1 MMTPVEPLESR
12 DEVDF
17 IMTAA
22 AHNNN
27 NDYEDFSSASV
38 AVISAKAAAATTAT
52 VDKPE
57 AATATVTPNIE
68 PNSNQNSLKKSKERR
83 TLFSF
88 GSKKSSSS
96 SSSNSKSQVEAGS
109 APVGSSS
116 SSSSSLLLP
125 PTPPVP
131 IGTPPRQHKFVKS
144 NSIARLLGN
153 TYNARKFEREEQKR
167 LANEASG
174 KFHTFSGRRR
184 GSGPY
189 LERFKRM
196 SKEDGDIANGG
207 GGGVDENSVQL
218 SNVMTLTTD
227 SRDLQYGSRQ
237 EHVGRAEDQ
246 LSAKAMRTLTR
257 SLGKL
262 WWKRTHSVDI
272 STPDPEYKVSYL
284 GNVLTGWAKGESDMN
299 AIYKASSTYNH
310 DHPLPRYLSRRGL
323 RGEATEH
330 TVAQLHAACQ
340 AGCHH
345 ACEGVRLRAEGH
357 DQATRPHRVLGE

>member
-1 MMTPVEPLESR
+1 MTTPMDPLESR

-17 IMTAA
+17 IMTAV

-27 NDYEDFSSASV
+27 NEYEDLSSASN
-38 AVISAKAAAATTAT
+38 AVISAKTAAVEVATAAAATTAT
-52 VDKPE
+52 V
-57 AATATVTPNIE
+57 TPNNQ
-68 PNSNQNSLKKSKERR
+68 PNVNNSNSNQNSLKKSKERR

-88 GSKKSSSS
+88 GSKKSNSSQ
-96 SSSNSKSQVEAGS
+96 SQVETGAAT
-109 APVGSSS
+109 APLPSSG
-116 SSSSSLLLP
+116 SLLLP

-167 LANEASG
+167 LANEANG

-196 SKEDGDIANGG
+196 SKEDGDVAVAGS
-207 GGGVDENSVQL
+207 DENAMQL
-218 SNVMTLTTD
+218 TNVMTLTTD

-284 GNVLTGWAKGESDMN
+284 GNVLTGWAKGEC
-299 AIYKASSTYNH
+299 I
-310 DHPLPRYLSRRGL
+310 SRRYNQHF
-323 RGEATEH
+323 T
-330 TVAQLHAACQ
+330 
-340 AGCHH
+340 
-345 ACEGVRLRAEGH
+345 
-357 DQATRPHRVLGE
+357 

>member
-38 AVISAKAAAATTAT
+38 AVISAKATAAA

-57 AATATVTPNIE
+57 ATTTATTTTTTTATVTPNIE

-88 GSKKSSSS
+88 GSKKSSSNTS
-96 SSSNSKSQVEAGS
+96 SKSQVEAGS
-109 APVGSSS
+109 APVTSSC
-116 SSSSSLLLP
+116 LLLP

-196 SKEDGDIANGG
+196 SKEDGDIATNGN
-207 GGGVDENSVQL
+207 DENSAQV

-284 GNVLTGWAKGESDMN
+284 GNVLTGWAKGELDLN
-299 AIYKASSTYNH
+299 AIYS
-310 DHPLPRYLSRRGL
+310 
-323 RGEATEH
+323 
-330 TVAQLHAACQ
+330 
-340 AGCHH
+340 
-345 ACEGVRLRAEGH
+345 
-357 DQATRPHRVLGE
+357 

>member
-1 MMTPVEPLESR
+1 MANNNNSSSSAMMTPVEPLESR

-38 AVISAKAAAATTAT
+38 AVISAKAAAAA

-57 AATATVTPNIE
+57 AATVTTTTTTTATVTPNIE

-83 TLFSF
+83 TLFGF
-88 GSKKSSSS
+88 GSKKSSSNS
-96 SSSNSKSQVEAGS
+96 SSKSQVEAGS
-109 APVGSSS
+109 APVASSGG
-116 SSSSSLLLP
+116 SSLLLP

-196 SKEDGDIANGG
+196 SKEDGDIAGG
-207 GGGVDENSVQL
+207 GAGVDENAVQVT
-218 SNVMTLTTD
+218 NVMTLTTD

-284 GNVLTGWAKGESDMN
+284 GNVLTGWAKGES
-299 AIYKASSTYNH
+299 T
-310 DHPLPRYLSRRGL
+310 
-323 RGEATEH
+323 
-330 TVAQLHAACQ
+330 
-340 AGCHH
+340 
-345 ACEGVRLRAEGH
+345 
-357 DQATRPHRVLGE
+357 

>member
-1 MMTPVEPLESR
+1 MANNNNSSAMMTVEPLESR

-27 NDYEDFSSASV
+27 NDYEDFSSV
-38 AVISAKAAAATTAT
+38 SAKAAAAAAT

-68 PNSNQNSLKKSKERR
+68 PNSSNQNSLKKSKERR

-109 APVGSSS
+109 APVGS

-207 GGGVDENSVQL
+207 GVDENSVQL

-284 GNVLTGWAKGESDMN
+284 GNVLTGWAKGES
-299 AIYKASSTYNH
+299 
-310 DHPLPRYLSRRGL
+310 R
-323 RGEATEH
+323 
-330 TVAQLHAACQ
+330 
-340 AGCHH
+340 
-345 ACEGVRLRAEGH
+345 
-357 DQATRPHRVLGE
+357 

>member
-1 MMTPVEPLESR
+1 MANNSSGNAMMTPVEPLESR

-38 AVISAKAAAATTAT
+38 AVISAKATAAAAT

-57 AATATVTPNIE
+57 AATATTTTTTTATVTPNIE

-96 SSSNSKSQVEAGS
+96 SSSSSNTKSQVEAGS
-109 APVGSSS
+109 APVTSSC
-116 SSSSSLLLP
+116 LLLP

-196 SKEDGDIANGG
+196 SKEDGDIATNGN
-207 GGGVDENSVQL
+207 DEHAVQV

-284 GNVLTGWAKGESDMN
+284 GNVLTGWAKGELD
-299 AIYKASSTYNH
+299 
-310 DHPLPRYLSRRGL
+310 
-323 RGEATEH
+323 
-330 TVAQLHAACQ
+330 
-340 AGCHH
+340 
-345 ACEGVRLRAEGH
+345 
-357 DQATRPHRVLGE
+357 